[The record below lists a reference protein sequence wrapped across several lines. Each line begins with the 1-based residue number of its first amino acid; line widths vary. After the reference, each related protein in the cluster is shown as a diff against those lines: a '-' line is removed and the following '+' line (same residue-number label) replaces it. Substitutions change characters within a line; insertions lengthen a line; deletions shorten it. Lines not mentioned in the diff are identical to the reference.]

1 MSISRQEVKI
11 ICLVIYFLC
20 TVLVLSGEKFNTCGV
35 NDGVLDLDVVPAGAS
50 SVAIAAQRLS
60 RLLTGQLGALLAQQ
74 RNLSLV
80 DWRICVGLADQPW
93 ISQTALV
100 GFTKMQQ
107 AQVSRSLSMLEQ
119 RGMIKASRNK
129 TDRRGWQFALS
140 DQGRVYFEEILPV
153 VAAYC
158 RGLDQVLTDRELI
171 LFLMLSEKIANASV
185 NDQAYL
191 NRGLEEAV

>member
-20 TVLVLSGEKFNTCGV
+20 TVLVLSGEKLNICGV

-140 DQGRVYFEEILPV
+140 DQGRAYFEEILPV

-171 LFLMLSEKIANASV
+171 LFLMLSEKNCKRIC
-185 NDQAYL
+185 Q
-191 NRGLEEAV
+191 

>member
-1 MSISRQEVKI
+1 M
-11 ICLVIYFLC
+11 
-20 TVLVLSGEKFNTCGV
+20 
-35 NDGVLDLDVVPAGAS
+35 NDGFLDLDVVPAGAS

-100 GFTKMQQ
+100 GFMKMQQ

-140 DQGRVYFEEILPV
+140 DQGRAYFEEILPV

-158 RGLDQVLTDRELI
+158 RGVDQVLTDRELI
-171 LFLMLSEKIANASV
+171 LSEKISNASV
-185 NDQAYL
+185 NDQVYS
-191 NRGLEEAV
+191 NRGLEKAIS